1 MPRRRTVPYLL
12 QAVRQGLQDLGARD
26 LPAARAALASGA
38 QRVEARSSAA
48 QVSCPHM
55 TVVRVNAV
63 GFKGLMRWHWPRGGT
78 LVCRAGVTPIQECA

>member
-1 MPRRRTVPYLL
+1 MLRRRTVPYLL

-48 QVSCPHM
+48 QVP
-55 TVVRVNAV
+55 
-63 GFKGLMRWHWPRGGT
+63 
-78 LVCRAGVTPIQECA
+78 